1 MTSAHWRASPTTL
14 RKRFD
19 RGSIMPRVKAQMSET
34 QAFVALVLA
43 AGQGKRM
50 RSQLPKV
57 LHPLLGRPMVSYPV
71 DAAFSAGA
79 ERVVCVVGHGAE
91 QVIPVLDARYGERV
105 LAALQP
111 EQHGTGD
118 AARCGQEAIPSW
130 TGWIVIVYGDSV
142 LVSAHALTAL
152 LAHARNSASPLAMLT
167 STVPDAKGYGRIVR
181 DEAGRVVRV
190 QEERDCSP
198 AERAIREFN
207 PGVYA
212 VRAGFLREAVRQLKP
227 SNAQGELYLTDLV
240 AIASEHGG
248 AASLDWDVAELHGIN
263 DRLELVQRE
272 RDLAR
277 RIALTHISNGVTI
290 RDPDHARIEPGV
302 HIDQDVVLESGVEL
316 RGNTHIASG
325 AHIDVGC
332 VLTNTRVDQG
342 AHVLPYTVATDSI
355 IGSASRVGPFSH
367 LRAGTELQR
376 EVHLGAFVE
385 TKKTLMADGSKAN
398 HLAYLGDG
406 QIGRGV
412 NIGAGTIFCN
422 YDGVNKHTTVLEDGA
437 FIGSDSQLVAPV
449 TVGKHAYVAS
459 GTTVTSDVPADALAI
474 GRARQVNKEGAAP
487 RMRERLLAEKARR
500 PRK

>member
-1 MTSAHWRASPTTL
+1 
-14 RKRFD
+14 
-19 RGSIMPRVKAQMSET
+19 MSET
-34 QAFVALVLA
+34 QPFVALVLA

-57 LHPLLGRPMVSYPV
+57 LHPLLGRPMLSYPV
-71 DAAFSAGA
+71 DAAFGAGA

-91 QVIPVLDARYGERV
+91 RVTHMLETRYGDKV
-105 LAALQP
+105 LTALQP

-118 AARCGQEAIPSW
+118 AARCGQAAIPTW
-130 TGWIVIVYGDSV
+130 NGWIVIVYGDSV
-142 LVSAHALTAL
+142 LISAHALTAL
-152 LAHARNSASPLAMLT
+152 LAHARSSNCPLAMLT
-167 STVPDAKGYGRIVR
+167 ATVPDAKGYGRIVR
-181 DEAGRVVRV
+181 DDAGRVLRV
-190 QEERDCSP
+190 QEERDCTP
-198 AERAIREFN
+198 AERQIREFN

-212 VRAGFLREAVRQLKP
+212 VRAGFLREAVQQLEP

-240 AIASEHGG
+240 AIAAGLGG

-263 DRLELVQRE
+263 DRYELVQRE

-290 RDPDHARIEPGV
+290 RDPERARIEPGV
-302 HIDQDVVLESGVEL
+302 HIDQDVVIESNVEL
-316 RGNTHIASG
+316 RGHTQIARG

-332 VLTNTRVDQG
+332 VLTDTRVEAD
-342 AHVLPYTVATDSI
+342 ALVLPYTVATQST
-355 IGSASRVGPFSH
+355 IGPASRVGPFSH
-367 LRAGTELQR
+367 LRPGSELGR

-385 TKKTLMADGSKAN
+385 TKKTRLGEGSKAN

-406 QIGRGV
+406 EIGRHV

-422 YDGVNKHTTVLEDGA
+422 YDGVDKHTTVLEDGA

-459 GTTVTSDVPADALAI
+459 GTTVTTDVPADALAI
-474 GRARQVNKEGAAP
+474 GRARQENKPEAAA
-487 RMRERLLAEKARR
+487 RMRERQLAKKAEKTRR
-500 PRK
+500 SNK